1 MDRVGEVR
9 SDERVEIS
17 LAAFR
22 AGAESLT
29 DLGIA

>member
-1 MDRVGEVR
+1 MDGVGEVR

-17 LAAFR
+17 LAALR
-22 AGAESLT
+22 AGAENLT

>member
-9 SDERVEIS
+9 SDERVEVS
-17 LAAFR
+17 LAALT
-22 AGAESLT
+22 AGVESLT